1 MGQWLNL
8 LLLVSELS
16 LVLSNVI
23 VIKLDDDVEAG
34 KITSIIESK
43 IRGQNKDLQKL
54 KDNVA
59 FLNSTFTN
67 AYNAQRMQ
75 IKNLT
80 EQNKEIQQTLR
91 KNGMYTY
98 VVVI

>member
-23 VIKLDDDVEAG
+23 VINLDEDDEEVR
-34 KITSIIESK
+34 KIASIIEAK
-43 IRGQNKDLQKL
+43 IHNQNKDLQKL

-59 FLNSTFTN
+59 LLNTTFRN
-67 AYNAQRMQ
+67 AYNAQQTQ

-80 EQNKEIQQTLR
+80 EQNKEIQGTLR
-91 KNGMYTY
+91 KNGM
-98 VVVI
+98 

>member
-43 IRGQNKDLQKL
+43 IREQNKDLKKL